1 MRVILLFWWENYE
14 RGCCL
19 KNVKKGDDMY
29 GLVGIKYMEDLVI
42 VINKSDLFKFYEKEK

>member
-1 MRVILLFWWENYE
+1 MGKLWKGVLFE
-14 RGCCL
+14 GC
-19 KNVKKGDDMY
+19 KKGGWY